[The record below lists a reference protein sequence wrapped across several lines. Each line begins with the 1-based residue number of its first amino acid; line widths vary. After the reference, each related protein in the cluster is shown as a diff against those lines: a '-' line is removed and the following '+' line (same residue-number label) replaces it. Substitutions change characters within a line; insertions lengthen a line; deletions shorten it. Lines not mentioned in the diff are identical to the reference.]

1 MRLKKNRHKPY
12 LDIVSFIVAIRPDSE
27 YPADERNKL
36 FSFSKSYFESYYFR
50 YSHVLHRINTLEK
63 SGSTCYPMI
72 LYKRDSTAD
81 IFL

>member
-1 MRLKKNRHKPY
+1 MRLKKIVINLY
-12 LDIVSFIVAIRPDSE
+12 LDIFSFIVAIRQGSE
-27 YPADERNKL
+27 YPSDERNKL

-72 LYKRDSTAD
+72 VYKRDSTTD